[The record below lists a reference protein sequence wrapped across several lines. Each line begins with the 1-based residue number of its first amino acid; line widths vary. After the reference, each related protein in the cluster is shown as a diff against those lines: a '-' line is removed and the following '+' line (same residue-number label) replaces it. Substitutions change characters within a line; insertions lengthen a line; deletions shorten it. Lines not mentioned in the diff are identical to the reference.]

1 MKDIFRFFDRFTFA
15 VILLICI
22 CGIILIYSASHSG
35 SVNYSL
41 KQSIW
46 LLLSI
51 VVFWVVFK
59 IKTDKIMRFG
69 PFVYGAICA
78 ALFLQLVAGKIMA
91 GTKSWVVS
99 GGSVQISELIKIPLA
114 IVLAKYLTK
123 VNILGWKEFF
133 KVAVIFGVPF
143 VLIAMQPDLGTASIL
158 TAAVFMSILL
168 KKIKRS
174 VAIFSILMVLTGAF
188 LGWTYVLKPYQKNRI
203 ISFLNPEKYSRS
215 SGYQII
221 QSKIAIGSGGLKGKG
236 YLMGSQSQYKF
247 LPARHTDFIVSV
259 LGEEFGFVG
268 ISVLLVLFY
277 ILFYRQFSISA
288 QSEAEF
294 YYVYIFNGIIVLQFL
309 LNILMQIGLVP
320 ILGVPLPF
328 VSYGGSSLMAF
339 FAGVAI
345 IFKIKYNN
353 YQNEY

>member
-1 MKDIFRFFDRFTFA
+1 MRDIFRFFDRFTFA
-15 VILLICI
+15 IILLIAA

-35 SVNYSL
+35 NVNYSL
-41 KQSIW
+41 KQAIW
-46 LLLSI
+46 LFLSI
-51 VVFWVVFK
+51 IVFWVVFR
-59 IKTDKIMRFG
+59 IKTDKIIRFA
-69 PFVYGAICA
+69 PFAYGAICA
-78 ALFLQLVAGKIMA
+78 ALLLQLIAGKIMA
-91 GTKSWVVS
+91 GTKSWVIS

-114 IVLAKYLTK
+114 LVLAKYLTK
-123 VNILGWKEFF
+123 VSILGWKEFF
-133 KVAVIFGVPF
+133 KIVAIFGVPF
-143 VLIAMQPDLGTASIL
+143 ALIAKQPDLGTASIL
-158 TAAVFMSILL
+158 TAAIFMAIFL
-168 KKIKRS
+168 KKIKKA
-174 VAIFSILMVLTGAF
+174 VAFFSILMVLVGAF
-188 LGWTYVLKPYQKNRI
+188 LGWHFVLKDYQKKRVL
-203 ISFLNPEKYSRS
+203 SYLNPQKYSQS

-268 ISVLLVLFY
+268 ISVLLILFY

-294 YYVYIFNGIIVLQFL
+294 NYVYIFNAIIIMQFL

-339 FAGVAI
+339 FAGEAI
-345 IFKIKYNN
+345 VFKIKYNN